1 MRSGSDYA
9 PSMPDVRRAA
19 SPGMLDLVGPVLAY
33 HADDEIA
40 RAVTTGEIVIAAIL
54 VVIAIALLLRLR
66 GAPTEGRNR
75 MARIAATVAAI
86 GIGAYVAAYRVIP
99 YGDDPGDALVALG
112 FGLLMLMLAVGVV
125 GPFLAIL
132 GLERVRESGERVL
145 AVAAFVASLVL
156 PGIFVANVIACAVTD
171 ACFH

>member
-9 PSMPDVRRAA
+9 PSMPDVRQAA
-19 SPGMLDLVGPVLAY
+19 SPGMLDLVGPALAY

-75 MARIAATVAAI
+75 RARTAAAVV
-86 GIGAYVAAYRVIP
+86 GIGLATYVVNRLIP
-99 YGDDPGDALVALG
+99 YSDDPGEATLALLTVFYVLT
-112 FGLLMLMLAVGVV
+112 FAVGVI

-132 GLERVRESGERVL
+132 GLEQVKQSGERVL
-145 AVAAFVASLVL
+145 AVAAFVGSLVL

>member
-1 MRSGSDYA
+1 
-9 PSMPDVRRAA
+9 MPDVRQAA
-19 SPGMLDLVGPVLAY
+19 SPGMLDLVGPALAY

-40 RAVTTGEIVIAAIL
+40 RAVAIGEIVIAAIL
-54 VVIAIALLLRLR
+54 VVIAIALLMRLR

-75 MARIAATVAAI
+75 MARIAATVAAV
-86 GIGAYVAAYRVIP
+86 GIAAYVANRVIP
-99 YGDDPGDALVALG
+99 YGDDPGDALLVVLFA
-112 FGLLMLMLAVGVV
+112 LLMLMLAVGVA

-132 GLERVRESGERVL
+132 GLERVRTSGERVL

-156 PGIFVANVIACAVTD
+156 PGIFIANVIACAVTD